1 MRPIDADAISYVQS
15 ESGCQDDYALR
26 YDINELPT
34 IDPIKAAGGCYC
46 RECRWGQK
54 DDIGVMHCH
63 KYHIHK
69 KTDGYCDDSAR
80 MDLPEG
86 EEAQDDETT

>member
-46 RECRWGQK
+46 RECRYWGE
-54 DDIGVMHCH
+54 DGRCEPCENGLIRE
-63 KYHIHK
+63 YTRP
-69 KTDGYCDDSAR
+69 TDFCSY
-80 MDLPEG
+80 G
-86 EEAQDDETT
+86 EPREAQDDG